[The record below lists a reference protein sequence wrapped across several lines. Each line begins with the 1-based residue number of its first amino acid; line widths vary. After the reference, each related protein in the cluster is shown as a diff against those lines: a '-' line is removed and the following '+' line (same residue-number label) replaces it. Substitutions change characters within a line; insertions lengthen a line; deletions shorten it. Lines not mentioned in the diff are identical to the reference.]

1 MYNKINQPLKG
12 IMTALLFVTLFAT
25 ACNNE
30 TETKTETTTD
40 TTVTPAPAP
49 DTMMHDTMHMD
60 TTGVKKPIVTPNTPS
75 N

>member
-1 MYNKINQPLKG
+1 MYKKINQSLKG
-12 IMTALLFVTLFAT
+12 MMAALMLVTLFAT

-30 TETKTETTTD
+30 VEKTETTTD
-40 TTVTPAPAP
+40 TT
-49 DTMMHDTMHMD
+49 MHDTMHMD

>member
-1 MYNKINQPLKG
+1 MYKKINQSLKG
-12 IMTALLFVTLFAT
+12 MMATLLLVTLFAT

-30 TETKTETTTD
+30 VEKTESTTD
-40 TTVTPAPAP
+40 TTIITPAP
-49 DTMMHDTMHMD
+49 DTLVTDTTKMD